1 MIKVESL
8 MKRGISNV
16 SRRPR
21 ASYSLVRFFGKGV
34 KLGNGIIECLL
45 GEVTGSVGAVENF
58 VVEYREVQGQTESD
72 GVGRGKL
79 GNGNVRG
86 SLVGFQRLVS
96 RLLSLV
102 TSGELGEVSVVVSHP
117 LGCWVSFAL
126 QRSQRKSSHLVVEDL
141 GFTSGSRG
149 NQVLVQNAQDV
160 FTDLGQLGL
169 DLLSVTLDHGDLGI
183 VTL

>member
-8 MKRGISNV
+8 KKREMSDV
-16 SRRPR
+16 SRRPI
-21 ASYSLVRFFGKGV
+21 ASDLLVRFFGEGV

-45 GEVTGSVGAVENF
+45 GEVAGSVGAVEDF
-58 VVEYREVQGQTESD
+58 VVEHREVEGQTESD

-102 TSGELGEVSVVVSHP
+102 TGGELSEVSVVVSHP
-117 LGCWVSFAL
+117 
-126 QRSQRKSSHLVVEDL
+126 
-141 GFTSGSRG
+141 SG
-149 NQVLVQNAQDV
+149 
-160 FTDLGQLGL
+160 
-169 DLLSVTLDHGDLGI
+169 
-183 VTL
+183 